1 MKTVTLLVTTKID
14 GEFILAGEK
23 VEVSEEKKESLMKQG
38 FVSASE
44 VEEVEETEEVEEV
57 EETEEVENKKTK
69 STKEK
74 VDLLGEGK

>member
-44 VEEVEETEEVEEV
+44 VEEVEETEEVE
-57 EETEEVENKKTK
+57 NKKTK